1 MTTPPWN
8 GAEALPQGLKGQR
21 ILAAIVFTD
30 AVNFSAHMVADEERT
45 LYLMQ
50 RDLHVMAELC
60 QQFEG
65 QVLKTTGDGLLM
77 YFTSAVQAV
86 ECAIAIQGAIAQA
99 ATDLAL
105 QDVMTHRI
113 GIHLGDVFFSETDVM
128 GSGVNIAARLQSKA
142 DPGGIC
148 ISQTVYDVVKSQLE
162 LKATYLGPQELKNIR
177 DPVPAYQILVAS
189 PTEQPVSTPTRSAR
203 TKPEL
208 TSPYKGLKKFEL
220 EDKDRFFGR
229 DQLVA
234 GLVSELERN
243 NLILLLGASGSG
255 KSSVVRAGI
264 CPRFLEKW
272 GSRLVNLVFTP
283 DEDPFES
290 LYASLLSR
298 YKQSDAKL
306 VRQGK
311 ADTLT
316 QAVKLLKQPEEHWL
330 IFIDQFEELF
340 TTTPAEKRNRF
351 VDSLTQL
358 IKAQDSTIKLI
369 LTMRADFLDRF
380 STYPNLG
387 KLSQRQIRLMTDMQR
402 DELWLAIKQPA
413 ARSGVAFES
422 GLIEEILRDVQG
434 QAGYLPL
441 LQYTLDLLWE
451 SEHRHGSLQQ
461 DRTLYARTYRELGG
475 VRGALQKRVDQIYA
489 DLPEVRQAA
498 MRQIFLRL
506 VSINSIE
513 EAGTVT
519 KAVSRRAYRSEFTGD
534 LINKTLAELI
544 DQNLLVSNE
553 TDRTHPTIE
562 VAHEALLD
570 SWQALKDWIADAHQV
585 IAIKHRL
592 AEDVAHWQA
601 LQRTDA
607 TKADD
612 ELWSGS
618 KLESVLE
625 LRREKAFD
633 QMLGGLNPDENRFID
648 ASVKWRDRQRRRT
661 ITGLA
666 GFSAIALGLAVLAL
680 WQSHRAEAQR
690 QQAILGQIDT
700 LSLSANALLASNQ
713 ELDALTEAM
722 KAVKQLKAAPW
733 ADTDTQN
740 QVRLALQQTVY
751 GAREHNHLKGHL
763 KPVNSVSFSPDG
775 RVLASASDDG
785 TVKLWS
791 ADGREL
797 KTLKGHSAPVYSVSF
812 SPDGKLL
819 ATASADKTI
828 KLWRQD
834 SSGQFEAAPYKTLTG
849 HLSAV
854 HRISFS
860 PNGKLL
866 ASASADKTVKLWAID
881 GRQLKTLK
889 GHTAPVWGV
898 SFSPDGKTL
907 ATASDDTTVRLWALN
922 GRQLK
927 VLKGHT
933 DDVNSVSFSPDGK
946 FIASASNDK
955 TVKLWTV
962 KGRELRTF
970 KGHGDYVND
979 VRFSP
984 DGKTLVSGSW
994 DNTVILWSLEG
1005 QELATFKGH
1014 QSYVWGVSFSPD
1026 GRSIASASADNTIK
1040 LWWTPNREDLELL
1053 EGHSDDISS
1062 ISFSPNGK
1070 MIASASDDNTVRLW
1084 TIDGKPLKVLR
1095 GHVGYVN
1102 SVSFSPDS
1110 RMVASASADSTVKLW
1125 STNGQELKTFKGH
1138 TSYLNSVSFSPDGNL
1153 IASGGADNVV
1163 RLWSIAG
1170 QELRTLK
1177 GHTDAINRVV
1187 FSPDGNT
1194 IASASADNTIKLWS
1208 TDGHELKTLK
1218 GHTSFVNSVIFSPDG
1233 NLIASASAD
1242 GTVKLWSINGQEL
1255 KTFRGHNGYVNSVS
1269 VSPDSNLIA
1278 SASSDTTVKLWSTD
1292 GQELKTFRGHNGS
1305 VETVRFSPDGKAI
1318 ASASTDKTIRL
1329 WNAETLSFDALVN
1342 RGCTWLHDYL
1352 ANSSNLKE
1360 DDRQICTGIGMQ
1372 K

>member
-1 MTTPPWN
+1 MITPPWN

-21 ILAAIVFTD
+21 VLAAIVFTD
-30 AVNFSAHMVADEERT
+30 AVNFSARMVADEERT
-45 LYLMQ
+45 LEVMQ
-50 RDLHVMAELC
+50 RDLRLMADLC
-60 QQFEG
+60 QRFEG

-86 ECAIAIQGAIAQA
+86 ESAIAIQGAIAQA
-99 ATDLAL
+99 ATDLTP
-105 QDVMTHRI
+105 QDFLAHRI

-177 DPVPAYQILVAS
+177 DPVPAYQILVTPLAERLVS
-189 PTEQPVSTPTRSAR
+189 APVVAVR

-234 GLVSELERN
+234 GLVNELERN
-243 NLILLLGASGSG
+243 PLILLLGASGSG

-264 CPRFLEKW
+264 FPRFLEKL
-272 GSRLVNLVFTP
+272 GSRLVNLTFTP

-311 ADTLT
+311 ADTLL
-316 QAVKLLKQPEEHWL
+316 QAVKVLKQPGEHWL

-340 TTTPAEKRNRF
+340 TITSAEKRNRF
-351 VDSLTQL
+351 VESLTQL
-358 IKAQDSTIKLI
+358 IKAQDSTVKLI

-387 KLSQRQIRLMTDMQR
+387 KLTQRHIHLMTDMQR

-413 ARSGVAFES
+413 ARSGISFES

-451 SEHRHGSLQQ
+451 SEQRHGSLQH
-461 DRTLYARTYRELGG
+461 DRTLHARTYRELGG

-489 DLPEVRQAA
+489 EMPEAEQAA

-506 VSINSIE
+506 VSINAGE

-534 LINKTLAELI
+534 LVHKTVEELI

-553 TDRTHPTIE
+553 ADRTHSTVE

-570 SWQALKDWIADAHQV
+570 SWQLLKDWIAAAHQV
-585 IAIKHRL
+585 IVIKHRL
-592 AEDVAHWQA
+592 ADDVAHWQA
-601 LQRTDA
+601 LQRTDRA
-607 TKADD
+607 KADE

-625 LRREKAFD
+625 LRRAKAFD
-633 QMLGGLNPDENRFID
+633 QMLGGLTPDENRFID
-648 ASVKWRDRQRRRT
+648 ASVKRRDRQRRRT

-680 WQSHRAEAQR
+680 WQSHRAEVQR
-690 QQAILGQIDT
+690 RQAILGQIDT
-700 LSLSANALLASNQ
+700 LSLSANALLTSDQ
-713 ELDALTEAM
+713 ELGALTEAI

-733 ADTDTQN
+733 ADPDTQN

-751 GAREHNHLKGHL
+751 SVREHNQLKGHL
-763 KPVNSVSFSPDG
+763 KPVNSITYSPDG
-775 RVLASASDDG
+775 KLLASASDDE
-785 TVKLWS
+785 TIRLWRP
-791 ADGREL
+791 DGQAL
-797 KTLKGHSAPVYSVSF
+797 KPLEGHDARVYHVNF

-819 ATASADKTI
+819 ASASADKTI
-828 KLWRQD
+828 KLWRKD
-834 SSGQFEAAPYKTLTG
+834 RSGQFEPHPYKTLRG
-849 HLSAV
+849 HLAPV

-866 ASASADKTVKLWAID
+866 ASVSADKTVRLWTID
-881 GRQLKTLK
+881 GRLLKVLK
-889 GHTAPVWGV
+889 GHSAPIWGV
-898 SFSPDGKTL
+898 SISPDGKTL
-907 ATASDDTTVRLWALN
+907 ASASDDRTVRLWALN
-922 GRQLK
+922 GRLLK

-933 DDVNSVSFSPDGK
+933 DDINSVSFSPDGRL
-946 FIASASNDK
+946 IATASNDK
-955 TVKLWTV
+955 TIKLWTL
-962 KGRELRTF
+962 KGQVLRTF

-984 DGKTLVSGSW
+984 DGKTLASGSW
-994 DNTVILWSLEG
+994 DNTVILWSLDG
-1005 QELATFKGH
+1005 QQLDTFRGH
-1014 QSYVWGVSFSPD
+1014 QSYVWGISFSPD
-1026 GRSIASASADNTIK
+1026 GKAIASASADNTIK

-1062 ISFSPNGK
+1062 ISISPNGK

-1084 TIDGKPLKVLR
+1084 TINGKPLKVLR
-1095 GHVGYVN
+1095 GHTGYVN
-1102 SVSFSPDS
+1102 SVSFSPS
-1110 RMVASASADSTVKLW
+1110 NQMLASASADNTLKLW
-1125 STNGQELKTFKGH
+1125 SINGRELKTLRGH
-1138 TSYLNSVSFSPDGNL
+1138 TSYINSVSFSPDGKL
-1153 IASGGADNVV
+1153 LASGGADNVV
-1163 RLWSIAG
+1163 KVWTVEG
-1170 QELRTLK
+1170 QELKTLK

-1187 FSPDGNT
+1187 FSPDGKT
-1194 IASASADNTIKLWS
+1194 IASASADKTIKLWS
-1208 TDGHELKTLK
+1208 VDGQELKTLS

-1233 NLIASASAD
+1233 KLIASASAD
-1242 GTVKLWSINGQEL
+1242 GTVRLWSVEGQEL
-1255 KTFRGHNGYVNSVS
+1255 KTLRGHNGYVNSVS
-1269 VSPDSNLIA
+1269 FSPDSKRVA
-1278 SASSDTTVKLWSTD
+1278 SASSDTTVKLWSIE
-1292 GQELKTFRGHNGS
+1292 GQELKTFQGHNGS
-1305 VETVRFSPDGKAI
+1305 VETVRFSPDGKTI

-1329 WNAETLSFDALVN
+1329 WNAETLDFDRLID

-1352 ANSSNLKE
+1352 ANSSGLKE
-1360 DDRQICTGIGMQ
+1360 GDRQICNGLVNQ